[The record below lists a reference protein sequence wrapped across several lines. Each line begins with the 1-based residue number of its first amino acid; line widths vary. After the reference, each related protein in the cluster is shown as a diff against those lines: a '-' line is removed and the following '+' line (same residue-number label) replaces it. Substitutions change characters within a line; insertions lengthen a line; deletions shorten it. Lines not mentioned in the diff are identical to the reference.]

1 MSRNILCVVEFD
13 NYPEQVV
20 DRAAWLAK
28 SYECNL
34 HLLVCDP
41 VENFLGESYVY
52 LLESQHIA
60 DSIRQSHDET
70 VRRLAAKVEV
80 RGIRFEL
87 SRSREAHIA
96 EVVRREAA
104 ARQPTYVVKGTH
116 YHSPSERASLAEED
130 RDLIRNLDYPL
141 WIVKPIA
148 WNKRPVIVAA
158 VDPLNAHDKSAQ
170 LDKRIIERARMVA
183 DECGGSLAV
192 VHIYQTLEK
201 LGSMATWEFKP
212 AKLRVADINE
222 KILREHERALNK
234 LAKSCDLPD
243 TVVHLLPGRAHEVLP
258 AFAREQGA
266 SLVVMGALARS
277 KLKQRIIGSTAA
289 RVLDHLHCDVLIAHM
304 KPH

>member
-1 MSRNILCVVEFD
+1 
-13 NYPEQVV
+13 
-20 DRAAWLAK
+20 
-28 SYECNL
+28 
-34 HLLVCDP
+34 VCDP

-104 ARQPTYVVKGTH
+104 ARQPMYVVKGTH

-148 WNKRPVIVAA
+148 WNKSPVIVAA

>member
-212 AKLRVADINE
+212 AKLRVADINK

-234 LAKSCDLPD
+234 LAESCDLPD